1 MTGKTLRQARKSLG
15 LTQVE
20 VADQL
25 GVSQSLLS
33 QMEKGSRAIT
43 RQASEKAV
51 KYLHAAP
58 EELPVS
64 PEVRH
69 NDDQLAADLGSLGYP
84 GYSYLHSNMRNPAE
98 VLFDALDRSDLDVRV
113 VEALPWVV
121 LRYPEMDWDW
131 LTAKAKLNDRQNR
144 LGFVVA
150 LAANVAKGQRSKRNV
165 AKHLHGVLKPI
176 EEGRLAKNDTLCQES
191 WPPSQRRFARKQRSP
206 LAAHWKLDT
215 RLTENDLAYATT

>member
-1 MTGKTLRQARKSLG
+1 MNCVGDRFFNKSQATVGRPDCQLAYG
-15 LTQVE
+15 LT
-20 VADQL
+20 
-25 GVSQSLLS
+25 GLL
-33 QMEKGSRAIT
+33 
-43 RQASEKAV
+43 KAGIPAEGHHG
-51 KYLHAAP
+51 Y
-58 EELPVS
+58 
-64 PEVRH
+64 H

-84 GYSYLHSNMRNPAE
+84 GYSYLHGEVRNPAE

-131 LTAKAKLNDRQNR
+131 LTAKAKLSNRQNR

-150 LAANVAKGQRSKRNV
+150 LAAKVAKGQESGSDV
-165 AKHLHGVLKPI
+165 ARHLHGVLEPL